1 MKNSKP
7 NTHNKYGKKRKSPLI
22 FAFYFVFLHGR
33 KNCFDMLDNIK
44 QKIGQLIA
52 AYEKERMERIRL
64 QAALEQAEKQNE
76 TYKTQI
82 TELER
87 QIDNLKLTQ
96 AFVAGDTDN
105 EQARK
110 KIDRL
115 MKEIDKCI
123 KLMEG

>member
-1 MKNSKP
+1 M
-7 NTHNKYGKKRKSPLI
+7 RKSALI
-22 FAFYFVFLHGR
+22 FAFYFVFLRSR
-33 KNCFDMLDNIK
+33 KFCFDMLDNIK

-52 AYEKERMERIRL
+52 AYEKERMERIKL
-64 QAALEQAEKQNE
+64 QAALEQSQRQNE
-76 TYKTQI
+76 AYKMQI

-87 QIDNLKLTQ
+87 QIDNLKLTS
-96 AFVAGDTDN
+96 AFMADGSNND
-105 EQARK
+105 QARK